1 MSCYVMSCYVVLCNV
16 MLFLYVQGYTGED
29 GLPGVPGKPGKN
41 VSFNTGSCYNLVT
54 AKLIALQS
62 R

>member
-1 MSCYVMSCYVVLCNV
+1 MVYYVMLCYIVLFYV
-16 MLFLYVQGYTGED
+16 MVFLYVQGYTGED

-41 VSFNTGSCYNLVT
+41 VSFNNVSCYNLVT
-54 AKLIALQS
+54 VKLNALQS